1 MHVNKRMA
9 ALLQRREE
17 LRKEARALAEA
28 VDIPTEE
35 LEEKSEKVVKALAEV
50 QAAIDALA
58 KLLEVTEEVEEE
70 VEETE
75 SEADPDAEGDA
86 GEDPAAPTEEDRA
99 RRSRGRRIEV
109 REARWGRRERRSGVP
124 VDPEMQTALVHY
136 ISTGEVRG
144 VLAKARE
151 RREVVD
157 TDSAGVL
164 IPLHVEAEVV
174 TDIGDMVV
182 MRQLGTAIDIPG
194 NINLPVIDGIS
205 KFAPVPE
212 NAEYP
217 EVEIEFGGPMLRPL
231 KIGGTAL
238 ISYEITRLAPHNAEA
253 MVSSAMAEG
262 RAENEDELF
271 IVGTGVGQPTG
282 VVTAAEAL
290 VTAAADAAV
299 AQDFIDLFYR
309 VPQRYRANGS
319 WLMHPLT
326 ASMLRGLEDSAG
338 NPLWYPGLAG
348 QPETLLGRPVYTSEY
363 MPQIGT
369 GNKSVLFG
377 DFAEYR
383 IGDRE
388 GMWIQVLRE
397 AYARRGQIGIQLTY
411 FVDANLRRKRAI
423 GAIQHA

>member
-1 MHVNKRMA
+1 MMNKRLA
-9 ALLQRREE
+9 ELLKKRTALK
-17 LRKEARALAEA
+17 KEARDLAEA
-28 VDIPTEE
+28 TDIPVEE
-35 LEEKSEKVVKALAEV
+35 LEQKSEAVVKALAEV
-50 QAAIDALA
+50 EAAIEALK
-58 KLLEVTEEVEEE
+58 KLLDVAEEVDQEAAQ
-70 VEETE
+70 TE
-75 SEADPDAEGDA
+75 SAAEAIAEGA
-86 GEDPAAPTEEDRA
+86 AESDPAAPTDEG
-99 RRSRGRRIEV
+99 RSVVRGSGRRIEV

-238 ISYEITRLAPHNAEA
+238 ISFEITRLAPHNAEA

-326 ASMLRGLEDSAG
+326 AAMLRGLEDSAG

-377 DFAEYR
+377 DFSEYR